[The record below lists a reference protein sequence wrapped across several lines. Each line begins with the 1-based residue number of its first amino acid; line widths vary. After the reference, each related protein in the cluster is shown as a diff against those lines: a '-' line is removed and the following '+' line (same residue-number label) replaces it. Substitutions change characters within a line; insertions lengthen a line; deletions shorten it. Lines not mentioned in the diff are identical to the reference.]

1 VCKDR
6 SGGRQP
12 AVGVSNVIATEY
24 VFVESGVRPP
34 AVVQQTRLQHR
45 YRTRSRILVVCKD
58 RSGGRQ
64 PAVGVSM
71 VIATEYVFVESG
83 VRPLAV
89 VRGSGL
95 DKALWQ
101 SRGRLPAVS

>member
-1 VCKDR
+1 MHKR
-6 SGGRQP
+6 TS
-12 AVGVSNVIATEY
+12 AK
-24 VFVESGVRPP
+24 SGV
-34 AVVQQTRLQHR
+34 
-45 YRTRSRILVVCKD
+45 
-58 RSGGRQ
+58 RQ

-83 VRPLAV
+83 VRPPAV